1 MNNVGIW
8 LLAIGIL
15 CFVSMFFS
23 IGALALRMFSRVKL
37 QEAFKSRGKE
47 SLTDELVQNA
57 EPLGISCAFYRLAAN
72 LAIAAVLLAWFV
84 CANGW
89 HITLW
94 EAVPAFVIALVLVSI
109 FSIAI
114 PQSLAKYA
122 GEKFLAH
129 TFILLRLFV
138 GLAIPILVIVRLYDG
153 LIRRLAGI
161 VEPVGEAAQEEK
173 EEEFLNVVEQGK
185 MEGVVDEEEQQ
196 MIKSVLELSETT
208 VEKIM
213 TPRTDVVSAAVD
225 SDLQGVL
232 DAIATGHSR
241 IPVYEGTIDNIIGFI
256 YAKDM
261 LTEVGKN
268 PADFK
273 LKDKLRA
280 PYFVP
285 ETKPLRIL
293 LHEFQDQK
301 LHIAVVLDEYGGT
314 AGIVTIEDILEEL
327 VGEIAD
333 EYEEL
338 PQSNII
344 HLDDTAIEVDA
355 RIHIDELNAEF
366 GVELPE
372 DEDYDTIGGF
382 VFSHLGSIPRSGQSF
397 EANNLKFTITSAEA
411 RKINRIRIQKI
422 SDTSEQSNA

>member
-1 MNNVGIW
+1 MW
-8 LLAIGIL
+8 LLTIGVL

-23 IGALALRMFSRVKL
+23 TGALALRSFSRVKL
-37 QEAFKSRGKE
+37 QEAFKSRGRE
-47 SLTDELVQNA
+47 DLADELVRDS
-57 EPLGISCAFYRLAAN
+57 ERLDVSCAFYRLAAN

-84 CANGW
+84 CAHDW
-89 HITLW
+89 RITLW
-94 EAVPAFVIALVLVSI
+94 QAVPAFVISLLLVSI

-129 TFILLRLFV
+129 TFTLLRLFV
-138 GLAIPILVIVRLYDG
+138 VLAIPILFIVSLYDG
-153 LIRRLAGI
+153 VIRRLAGI
-161 VEPVGEAAQEEK
+161 VDPAEDAVQEEK
-173 EEEFLNVVEQGK
+173 QEEFLSVVEQGK

-196 MIKSVLELSETT
+196 MIKSVLELSDTT

-213 TPRTDVVSAAVD
+213 TPRTDVVSVGSD

-261 LTEVGKN
+261 LTEVGKT
-268 PADFK
+268 ASEFK
-273 LKDKLRA
+273 LRDKLRA

-293 LHEFQDQK
+293 LHEFQGQK

-338 PQSNII
+338 PQSNIV

-355 RIHIDELNAEF
+355 RIHIDELNTEF
-366 GVELPE
+366 GAELPE

-382 VFSHLGSIPRSGQSF
+382 VFSHLGYIPKSGQSF

-411 RKINRIRIQKI
+411 RKINRIRISKI
-422 SDTSEQSNA
+422 KDKI

>member
-1 MNNVGIW
+1 VNNVGIW
-8 LLAIGIL
+8 LLTIGVL
-15 CFVSMFFS
+15 CFVAMLFS
-23 IGALALRMFSRVKL
+23 TGAIALRMFSRVKL
-37 QEAFKSRGKE
+37 QEAFKSCGKE
-47 SLTDELVQNA
+47 SLADELVWDA
-57 EPLGISCAFYRLAAN
+57 ERLGISCAFYRLAAN
-72 LAIAAVLLAWFV
+72 LAIAAALLAWFAY
-84 CANGW
+84 ANDW
-89 HITLW
+89 RITLW
-94 EAVPAFVIALVLVSI
+94 EAVPAFVISLVLVSI

-114 PQSLAKYA
+114 PQSFAKYA
-122 GEKFLAH
+122 GEKFLAN
-129 TFILLRLFV
+129 TFTLLRFFV
-138 GLAIPILVIVRLYDG
+138 ALAIPVLFIVWLYDA

-161 VEPVGEAAQEEK
+161 SEPGGQAAQEER

-196 MIKSVLELSETT
+196 MIKSVLGLSETT

-213 TPRTDVVSAAVD
+213 TPRTDVVSAGAD
-225 SDLQGVL
+225 FDLQGVL

-241 IPVYEGTIDNIIGFI
+241 IPVYDGTIDNIIGFI

-261 LTEVGKN
+261 LTEVGKS
-268 PADFK
+268 PAEFK
-273 LKDKLRA
+273 LRDKLRS

-355 RIHIDELNAEF
+355 RIHIDELNTEF

-422 SDTSEQSNA
+422 SDTSGQSNA

>member
-1 MNNVGIW
+1 MDSIW
-8 LLAIGIL
+8 ICLLTIGAL
-15 CFVSMFFS
+15 CLVSMFFS
-23 IGALALRMFSRVKL
+23 TGAIALQMFSRVKL

-47 SLTDELVQNA
+47 SLADELVRHA
-57 EPLGISCAFYRLAAN
+57 ERLAISCAFYRLAAN
-72 LAIAAVLLAWFV
+72 LAIAAVLLAWFIY
-84 CANGW
+84 ANDW

-94 EAVPAFVIALVLVSI
+94 EAVPAFLISLVLVSI

-122 GEKFLAH
+122 GEKFLSR

-138 GLAIPILVIVRLYDG
+138 CLAIPILLIIRLYDA
-153 LIRRLAGI
+153 LIRRVSGI
-161 VEPVGEAAQEEK
+161 VEPVGDAAQEEK
-173 EEEFLNVVEQGK
+173 QEEFLSVVEQGK

-196 MIKSVLELSETT
+196 MIRSVLELSETT

-213 TPRTDVVSAAVD
+213 TPRTDVVSVGVD
-225 SDLQGVL
+225 SDFQGVL

-268 PADFK
+268 PVDFK
-273 LKDKLRA
+273 LKDKLRS

-293 LHEFQDQK
+293 LHEFQNQK

-338 PQSNII
+338 PQSNIV

-382 VFSHLGSIPRSGQSF
+382 IFSHLGYIPKSGQSF
-397 EANNLKFTITSAEA
+397 EANNLKFTIISAEA
-411 RKINRIRIQKI
+411 RKINRVRIVKEL
-422 SDTSEQSNA
+422 TSNKHE

>member
-1 MNNVGIW
+1 MDNVGIW
-8 LLAIGIL
+8 LLTIGVL
-15 CFVSMFFS
+15 CFVSMLFS
-23 IGALALRMFSRVKL
+23 TGAIALRMFSRVKL
-37 QEAFKSRGKE
+37 QEAFKSCGKE
-47 SLTDELVQNA
+47 RLADELVQDA
-57 EPLGISCAFYRLAAN
+57 ERLGISCAFYRLAAN
-72 LAIAAVLLAWFV
+72 LAIAAALLAWFAY
-84 CANGW
+84 ANDW
-89 HITLW
+89 RITLW
-94 EAVPAFVIALVLVSI
+94 EAVPAFVISLVLVSI

-114 PQSLAKYA
+114 PQSFAKYA
-122 GEKFLAH
+122 GEKFIAH
-129 TFILLRLFV
+129 TFTLLRFFV
-138 GLAIPILVIVRLYDG
+138 ALAIPVLFIVWLYDA

-161 VEPVGEAAQEEK
+161 SEPGGQAAQEER

-196 MIKSVLELSETT
+196 MIKSVLGLSETT

-213 TPRTDVVSAAVD
+213 TPRTDVVSAGAD

-241 IPVYEGTIDNIIGFI
+241 IPVYDGTIDNIIGFI

-261 LTEVGKN
+261 LTEVGKS
-268 PADFK
+268 PAEFK
-273 LKDKLRA
+273 LRDKLRS

-355 RIHIDELNAEF
+355 RIHIDELNIKF

-422 SDTSEQSNA
+422 SDTSGQSNA